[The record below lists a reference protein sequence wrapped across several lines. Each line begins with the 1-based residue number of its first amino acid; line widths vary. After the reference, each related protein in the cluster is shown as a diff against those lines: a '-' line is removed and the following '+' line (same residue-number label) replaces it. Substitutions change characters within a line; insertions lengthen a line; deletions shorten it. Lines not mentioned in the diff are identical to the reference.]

1 MTPSTIALLGLPN
14 TGKSTFFNRIAAAR
28 AHVGNWPGITVD
40 LAEAEIFLNGERV
53 KLVDLPGIYDL
64 AGTAADE
71 TIVREFFQRVPVR
84 LVLVILNASQIQH
97 QLRLALQVKA
107 WGLPMVVLLNMAD
120 EARQLGIQI
129 NTEKLSDRLGVP
141 VVALSAKYGGG
152 YWEAYE
158 TICHAL
164 KEAPIPQNPL
174 LQPTLPELDL
184 GAIAP
189 LLADT
194 VTFPSRTVRR
204 LTEQLDHWLLHPL
217 WGLPLFFGGLYL
229 VFQGVWVLG
238 LGLQGWLS
246 DTFEA
251 FQAQVLA
258 PFFAGLPPLLSSLL
272 IEGIYG
278 GMTTVAAFVPLV
290 TIFFIVMAI
299 VEDSG
304 YLARAAYLMD
314 GLMARLGLDGRSF
327 VLSLMGFGCN
337 VPALMATRIIRS
349 PGLRLLTML
358 IIPFSLCSARLQVF
372 VFLIACLFPPQWGA
386 AVLLSL
392 YGWSILA
399 ALFTALC
406 FQGYFPNTDPF
417 LLELP
422 PYRWPTA
429 QQVLLR
435 AWGEVRHFLSRATG
449 FIMIGVLGVWAL
461 THLPLNATPA
471 SPETWAGQLGRAL
484 QPLLAPAGITP
495 ELTIA
500 LIVGFVAKEIVIGAL
515 AVIYHLSGTSLQQ
528 AIAQDLTPLQAY
540 SFMLFTLLYT
550 PCLSTLAT
558 LWSESKRKQF
568 TIFAILYA
576 LVMAWVVSGSVYQL
590 GHWWGWG

>member
-97 QLRLALQVKA
+97 QLALALQVKA

-164 KEAPIPQNPL
+164 KEAPIPQDPL

>member
-1 MTPSTIALLGLPN
+1 MTSSTIALLGLPN
-14 TGKSTFFNRIAAAR
+14 TGKSTFFNRLAAAR

-40 LAEAEIFLNGERV
+40 LAEAEIALNGERV

-71 TIVREFFQRVPVR
+71 TIVREFFQQVPVR
-84 LVLVILNASQIQH
+84 LVLVILNASQIEH
-97 QLRLALQVKA
+97 QLRLALQVQA

-129 NTEKLSDRLGVP
+129 DTEKLSDRLGVP

-152 YWEAYE
+152 YWQAYE

-164 KEAPIPQNPL
+164 KEAPIPATPL
-174 LQPTLPELDL
+174 LRPLLPEIDPE
-184 GAIAP
+184 AIAP
-189 LLADT
+189 LVADT
-194 VTFPSRTVRR
+194 VTFPSGAVRR
-204 LTEQLDHWLLHPL
+204 LTEQLDYWLLHPL
-217 WGLPLFFGGLYL
+217 WGLPLFFAGLYL
-229 VFQGVWVLG
+229 VFQVVWVLG
-238 LGLQGWLS
+238 LGVQGWLS
-246 DTFEA
+246 DTFDA
-251 FQAQVLA
+251 FQGQVLE
-258 PFFAGLPPLLSSLL
+258 PFLAGLPPLLSSLL

-358 IIPFSLCSARLQVF
+358 VIPFSLCSARLQVF

-386 AVLLSL
+386 AVLVSL

-399 ALFTALC
+399 ALLTALC

-422 PYRWPTA
+422 PYRWPTG

-435 AWGEVRHFLSRATG
+435 AWGEVHHFLARATG
-449 FIMIGVLGVWAL
+449 FIMIGVLVVWAL
-461 THLPLNATPA
+461 THLPLNATPS
-471 SPETWAGQLGRAL
+471 SPQTWAGQLGTAL
-484 QPLLAPAGITP
+484 QPLLAPVGITP
-495 ELTIA
+495 ALTIA

-515 AVIYHLSGTSLQQ
+515 AVIYHLSGTALQQ
-528 AIAQDLTPLQAY
+528 AIAQELTPLQAY

-558 LWSESKRKQF
+558 LWSESKRWQF
-568 TIFAILYA
+568 SLFATLYA
-576 LVMAWVVSGSVYQL
+576 LGMAWVVSGSVYQL

>member
-28 AHVGNWPGITVD
+28 ARVGNWPGITVD
-40 LAEAEIFLNGERV
+40 LAEAEMSLNGERV

-120 EARQLGIQI
+120 EAGQLGIEI
-129 NTEKLSDRLGVP
+129 DTAKLSDRLGVP

-152 YWEAYE
+152 YWQAYE

-164 KEAPIPQNPL
+164 KEAPIPQGPL
-174 LQPTLPELDL
+174 LQPTLPELDS

-204 LTEQLDHWLLHPL
+204 LTEQLDDWLLHPL

-229 VFQGVWVLG
+229 VFQVVWVLG

-251 FQAQVLA
+251 FQGQVLE
-258 PFFAGLPPLLSSLL
+258 PVFAGLPPLLSSLL
-272 IEGIYG
+272 LEGLYG
-278 GMTTVAAFVPLV
+278 GITTVAAFVPLV

-327 VLSLMGFGCN
+327 VLGLMGFGCN

-386 AVLLSL
+386 AVLVSL

-429 QQVLLR
+429 QQVILR

-449 FIMIGVLGVWAL
+449 FIMMGVLVVWAL
-461 THLPLNATPA
+461 THLPLNATPS
-471 SPETWAGQLGRAL
+471 SPETWAGRLGTAL
-484 QPLLAPAGITP
+484 QPLLAPVGITP

-558 LWSESKRKQF
+558 LWSESKRGPL
-568 TIFAILYA
+568 TIFATLYA
-576 LVMAWVVSGSVYQL
+576 LGIAWLVSGAVYQL

>member
-1 MTPSTIALLGLPN
+1 
-14 TGKSTFFNRIAAAR
+14 
-28 AHVGNWPGITVD
+28 
-40 LAEAEIFLNGERV
+40 
-53 KLVDLPGIYDL
+53 
-64 AGTAADE
+64 
-71 TIVREFFQRVPVR
+71 
-84 LVLVILNASQIQH
+84 
-97 QLRLALQVKA
+97 
-107 WGLPMVVLLNMAD
+107 MVVLLNMAD

-164 KEAPIPQNPL
+164 KEAPIPQDPL

>member
-1 MTPSTIALLGLPN
+1 MTSSTIALLGLPN

-40 LAEAEIFLNGERV
+40 LAEAEISLNGERV

-84 LVLVILNASQIQH
+84 LVLVILNAGQIQH

-107 WGLPMVVLLNMAD
+107 WGIPMVVLLNMAD

-129 NTEKLSDRLGVP
+129 DTEKLSDRLGVP

-152 YWEAYE
+152 YWQAYE
-158 TICHAL
+158 TICRAL
-164 KEAPIPQNPL
+164 KEAPIPAAPL
-174 LQPTLPELDL
+174 LKPRLPEIDPE
-184 GAIAP
+184 AIAP

-194 VTFPSRTVRR
+194 VTLPGRAVHR

-217 WGLPLFFGGLYL
+217 WGLPLFFAGLYL
-229 VFQGVWVLG
+229 TFQVVWVLG
-238 LGLQGWLS
+238 LGVQDWLS
-246 DTFEA
+246 DTFDA
-251 FQAQVLA
+251 FQGQVLE
-258 PFFAGLPPLLSSLL
+258 PFLAGLPPLLSSLL
-272 IEGIYG
+272 LEGLYG
-278 GMTTVAAFVPLV
+278 GITTVAAFVPLV
-290 TIFFIVMAI
+290 TIFFVVMAI

-337 VPALMATRIIRS
+337 VPALLATRIIRS

-358 IIPFSLCSARLQVF
+358 VIPFSLCSARLQVF

-386 AVLLSL
+386 AVLVSL

-399 ALFTALC
+399 ALLTALC

-422 PYRWPTA
+422 PYRWPTGR
-429 QQVLLR
+429 QVLLR
-435 AWGEVRHFLSRATG
+435 AWGEVRHFLARATG
-449 FIMIGVLGVWAL
+449 FIMIGVLVVWVL
-461 THLPLNATPA
+461 THLPLNATPS
-471 SPETWAGQLGRAL
+471 SPQTWAGQLGTAL
-484 QPLLAPAGITP
+484 QPLLAPVGITP
-495 ELTIA
+495 ALTIA

-528 AIAQDLTPLQAY
+528 AIAEELTPLQAY

-558 LWSESKRKQF
+558 LWSESKRWRF
-568 TIFAILYA
+568 SLFATLYA
-576 LVMAWVVSGSVYQL
+576 LGMAWVVSGSVYQL

>member
-40 LAEAEIFLNGERV
+40 LIEAEISLNGEMV

-71 TIVREFFQRVPVR
+71 TLVREFFQRVPVR

-129 NTEKLSDRLGVP
+129 DTEKLSDRLGVP

-164 KEAPIPQNPL
+164 KEAPVPQAPL
-174 LQPTLPELDL
+174 FKPTLPEIEP

-189 LLADT
+189 LLAGT

-217 WGLPLFFGGLYL
+217 WGLPLFFAGLYL
-229 VFQGVWVLG
+229 VFQVVWVLG
-238 LGLQGWLS
+238 LGVQGWLS
-246 DTFEA
+246 DAFETF
-251 FQAQVLA
+251 QGQVLA
-258 PFFAGLPPLLSSLL
+258 PFLAGLPPLLSSLL

-386 AVLLSL
+386 VVLLSL

-399 ALFTALC
+399 ALLTALC

-422 PYRWPTA
+422 PYRWPTGR
-429 QQVLLR
+429 QVILR

-449 FIMIGVLGVWAL
+449 FIMIGVLVVWAL
-461 THLPLNATPA
+461 THLPLNATPS
-471 SPETWAGQLGRAL
+471 SPETWAGQLGIAL
-484 QPLLAPAGITP
+484 QPLLAPVGITP
-495 ELTIA
+495 ALTIA

-528 AIAQDLTPLQAY
+528 AIARDLTPLQAY

-558 LWSESKRKQF
+558 LWSESKRGQF
-568 TIFAILYA
+568 TIFATLYA

>member
-1 MTPSTIALLGLPN
+1 MTPSTIPLLGLPN

-40 LAEAEIFLNGERV
+40 LTEAEIFLNGERV

-107 WGLPMVVLLNMAD
+107 WGLPMVVLLNMVD

-129 NTEKLSDRLGVP
+129 DTEKLSDRLGVP

-164 KEAPIPQNPL
+164 KVAPIPQTPL
-174 LQPTLPELDL
+174 LQPTLPELEA

-189 LLADT
+189 LLADS

-217 WGLPLFFGGLYL
+217 WGLPLFFVGLYL

-251 FQAQVLA
+251 FQGQVLA
-258 PFFAGLPPLLSSLL
+258 PLFAGLPPLLSSLL
-272 IEGIYG
+272 IEGLYG

-449 FIMIGVLGVWAL
+449 FIMIGVLVVWAL

-471 SPETWAGQLGRAL
+471 SPETWAGQLGTAL

-576 LVMAWVVSGSVYQL
+576 LAMAWVVSGSVYQL
-590 GHWWGWG
+590 GRWWGWG

>member
-1 MTPSTIALLGLPN
+1 MTPSTIALLGYPN

-40 LAEAEIFLNGERV
+40 FAEAEISLNGERV

-71 TIVREFFQRVPVR
+71 TIVREFFQRVPLR

-120 EARQLGIQI
+120 EARQLRIQI
-129 NTEKLSDRLGVP
+129 DTEQLSDRLGVP

-164 KEAPIPQNPL
+164 KEAPIPQTPL
-174 LQPTLPELDL
+174 FKPTLPEIDA

-189 LLADT
+189 LLAGA
-194 VTFPSRTVRR
+194 VTFPSRPVRR

-217 WGLPLFFGGLYL
+217 WGLPLFFAGLYL
-229 VFQGVWVLG
+229 VFQVVWVLG
-238 LGLQGWLS
+238 LGVQGWLS

-251 FQAQVLA
+251 FQGQVLE
-258 PFFAGLPPLLSSLL
+258 PFLAGLPPLLSSLL
-272 IEGIYG
+272 IEGLYG
-278 GMTTVAAFVPLV
+278 GITTVAAFVPLV
-290 TIFFIVMAI
+290 TIFFMVMAI

-399 ALFTALC
+399 ALLTALC

-422 PYRWPTA
+422 PYRWPTGR
-429 QQVLLR
+429 QVFLR

-449 FIMIGVLGVWAL
+449 FIMMGVLVVWAL
-461 THLPLNATPA
+461 THLPLNTTPS
-471 SPETWAGQLGRAL
+471 SPETWAGQLGTAL
-484 QPLLAPAGITP
+484 QPLLAPVGITP
-495 ELTIA
+495 TLTIA

-515 AVIYHLSGTSLQQ
+515 AVIYHLSGTALQQ

-558 LWSESKRKQF
+558 LWSESKRVWF
-568 TIFAILYA
+568 TIFANLYS
-576 LVMAWVVSGSVYQL
+576 LVMAWVVSGSLYQL
-590 GHWWGWG
+590 GHWLGWG

>member
-1 MTPSTIALLGLPN
+1 MTSSTIALLGLPN

-40 LAEAEIFLNGERV
+40 LAEAEISLNGERV

-84 LVLVILNASQIQH
+84 LVLVILNAGQIQH

-107 WGLPMVVLLNMAD
+107 WGIPMVVLLNMAD

-129 NTEKLSDRLGVP
+129 DTEKLSDRLGVP

-152 YWEAYE
+152 YWQAYE
-158 TICHAL
+158 TICRAL
-164 KEAPIPQNPL
+164 KEAPIPAAPL
-174 LQPTLPELDL
+174 LKPRLPEIDPE
-184 GAIAP
+184 AIAP

-194 VTFPSRTVRR
+194 VTLPGRAVRR

-217 WGLPLFFGGLYL
+217 WGLPLFFAGLYL
-229 VFQGVWVLG
+229 TFQVVWVLG
-238 LGLQGWLS
+238 LGVQDWLS
-246 DTFEA
+246 DTFDA
-251 FQAQVLA
+251 FQGQVLE
-258 PFFAGLPPLLSSLL
+258 PFLAGLPPLLSSLL
-272 IEGIYG
+272 LEGLYG
-278 GMTTVAAFVPLV
+278 GITTVAAFVPLV
-290 TIFFIVMAI
+290 TIFFVVMAI

-337 VPALMATRIIRS
+337 VPALLATRIIRS

-358 IIPFSLCSARLQVF
+358 VIPFSLCSARLQVF

-386 AVLLSL
+386 AVLVSL

-399 ALFTALC
+399 ALLTALC

-422 PYRWPTA
+422 PYRWPTGR
-429 QQVLLR
+429 QVLLR
-435 AWGEVRHFLSRATG
+435 AWGEVRHFLARATG
-449 FIMIGVLGVWAL
+449 FIMIGVLVVWVL
-461 THLPLNATPA
+461 THLPLNATPS
-471 SPETWAGQLGRAL
+471 SPQTWAGQLGTAL
-484 QPLLAPAGITP
+484 QPLLAPVGITP
-495 ELTIA
+495 ALTIA

-528 AIAQDLTPLQAY
+528 AIAEELTPLQAY

-558 LWSESKRKQF
+558 LWSESKRWRF
-568 TIFAILYA
+568 SLFATLYA
-576 LVMAWVVSGSVYQL
+576 LGMAWVVSGSVYQL

>member
-40 LAEAEIFLNGERV
+40 LAEAEMSLNGERV

-120 EARQLGIQI
+120 EAGQLGIEI
-129 NTEKLSDRLGVP
+129 DTAKLSDRLGVP

-152 YWEAYE
+152 YWQAYE

-164 KEAPIPQNPL
+164 KEAPIPQGPL
-174 LQPTLPELDL
+174 LQPTLPELAS

-204 LTEQLDHWLLHPL
+204 LTEQLDDWLLHPL

-229 VFQGVWVLG
+229 VFQVVWVLG

-251 FQAQVLA
+251 FQGQVLE
-258 PFFAGLPPLLSSLL
+258 PVFAGLPPLLSSLL
-272 IEGIYG
+272 IEGLYG
-278 GMTTVAAFVPLV
+278 GITTVAAFVPLV

-327 VLSLMGFGCN
+327 VLGLMGFGCN

-386 AVLLSL
+386 AVLVSL

-429 QQVLLR
+429 QQVILR

-449 FIMIGVLGVWAL
+449 FIMMGVLVVWAL
-461 THLPLNATPA
+461 THLPLNATPS
-471 SPETWAGQLGRAL
+471 SPETWAGRLGTAL
-484 QPLLAPAGITP
+484 QPLLAPVGITP

-558 LWSESKRKQF
+558 LWSESKRGPL
-568 TIFAILYA
+568 TIFATLYA
-576 LVMAWVVSGSVYQL
+576 LGIAWLVSGAVYQL